1 MVQCGYWVPKN
12 ILFSPRAAIA
22 SVSSCRAALI
32 FPPVDVASR
41 FVLSC
46 PVLISLSV
54 DNFFGLC
61 RSLSTFILAS
71 LLVMPK
77 TPEKRT
83 TDFRDCAAT
92 PKKQRKK
99 RVTVD
104 VDETN
109 RCRRGYCT
117 YMYIIVIILCEEYLH
132 TKAASKLL
140 ACSINV
146 LCRTKV
152 FLGSFEALSSLGC
165 LGLRTLLSLGGFCM
179 HVCLYKYEAGRGTG
193 GF

>member
-1 MVQCGYWVPKN
+1 MRLLD
-12 ILFSPRAAIA
+12 LFYHALQSHRSAAA
-22 SVSSCRAALI
+22 GPLT
-32 FPPVDVASR
+32 FPPVDVAYR

-77 TPEKRT
+77 TPEKWT
-83 TDFRDCAAT
+83 TDFRDSAAT
-92 PKKQRKK
+92 PKKRRKK
-99 RVTVD
+99 RATVD

-117 YMYIIVIILCEEYLH
+117 YMFMYIIVIILCEEYLH